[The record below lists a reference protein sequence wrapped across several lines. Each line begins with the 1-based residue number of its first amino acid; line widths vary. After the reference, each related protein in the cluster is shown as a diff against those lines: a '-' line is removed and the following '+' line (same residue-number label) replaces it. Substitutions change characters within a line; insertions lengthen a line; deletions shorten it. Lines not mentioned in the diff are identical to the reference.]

1 MTILNHYGPR
11 SEDAWLASLLM
22 QALKDLLPGMFGAEL
37 GFLVPLGCSGG
48 CSVGSPT
55 KKASVG
61 NVSPIVHRGFRYKH
75 VKKIQ
80 IHHVGG
86 CLVRKLLGS
95 QCCEKDLRFTTHC
108 MWKLAFGRREMITVA
123 IRTPRMAMAYSEIR
137 AATCPDK
144 ISIMSTHLGKRCKVC
159 PPNVSQ

>member
-75 VKKIQ
+75 VKTADSS
-80 IHHVGG
+80 
-86 CLVRKLLGS
+86 CWRWFS
-95 QCCEKDLRFTTHC
+95 QKASR
-108 MWKLAFGRREMITVA
+108 
-123 IRTPRMAMAYSEIR
+123 
-137 AATCPDK
+137 
-144 ISIMSTHLGKRCKVC
+144 ISVL
-159 PPNVSQ
+159 